1 MAENLAECGSA
12 ELSRSLR
19 SRHVTM
25 IAIGGII
32 GAGLFVGSSAA
43 IAAVGPAIIVSY
55 LLAGLVILLVMR
67 MLSEMA
73 AANPHIGS
81 FTEFPRLAL
90 GPWAGFMAGWLYWY
104 FWVVVVAIEAIAGAQ
119 LLNLW
124 IPVPVW
130 QIGLALMVLLTAVN
144 LMSTRSY
151 GEFEFWFASIK
162 VAAIIVFI
170 VIAGSSVLGLGPA
183 PATGFGNLAAHGGFA
198 PFGPVAVLAG
208 ITSVIFSLCGAEIA
222 TIAAAESNESART
235 ISRLTI
241 TIILRIVLFYV
252 LSILLIVAIVPWREI
267 QPGLSPFATALDR
280 IGIPYAATMMNAI
293 VLTAVLSCLNSGVYV
308 TSRVLF
314 TLAAQR
320 RRAAV
325 DGGAESQPRAGP
337 RDSHRQL
344 IRLCGRDR
352 VDHFAIARVRVPGQC
367 IGRHHADDLSHH
379 RAGPDPPAPAPGARR
394 SRAPHDPDVAFP
406 LGELGRGAR
415 DPRRARRDGVHAG
428 TREPALCEPRLSCR
442 HLGGLRPAAAPQVI
456 ASRSRARIRWAASH
470 RPVIEPDDLG
480 VNRAIRAEL
489 QATEPRGANIH
500 DATCRAWRELR
511 AGRGSAQQPQPAVVA
526 VGFLV
531 HVAPDHHQRARVRG
545 KPGQQ
550 SAPVAQAETS
560 SQADSIA
567 SG

>member
-1 MAENLAECGSA
+1 MAGGAGTADRGLAVAENLAECGSA

-104 FWVVVVAIEAIAGAQ
+104 FWVVVVAVEAIAGAQ

-124 IPVPVW
+124 IPAPVW
-130 QIGLALMVLLTAVN
+130 QIGLALMALLTAVN

-170 VIAGSSVLGLGPA
+170 VIAGSAVLGLGPA
-183 PATGFGNLAAHGGFA
+183 PATGFANLTAHGGFA

-208 ITSVIFSLCGAEIA
+208 ITSVIFSLCGAEVV
-222 TIAAAESNESART
+222 TIAAAESNESSRT

-280 IGIPYAATMMNAI
+280 IGIPYAAMMMNAI

-314 TLAAQR
+314 TLAANGDAPQSMVALSRSRVPARAILIGSSFGYVGVIASIISPSLVFAFLVNASGAIMLMIYLITALAQIRLRRRLEHDDPGRLTIRMWLFPWASWAVVFAILAVLAAMAFTPGLLSQLYASLACLAVISAACVLRQR
-320 RRAAV
+320 RR
-325 DGGAESQPRAGP
+325 
-337 RDSHRQL
+337 
-344 IRLCGRDR
+344 
-352 VDHFAIARVRVPGQC
+352 
-367 IGRHHADDLSHH
+367 
-379 RAGPDPPAPAPGARR
+379 
-394 SRAPHDPDVAFP
+394 
-406 LGELGRGAR
+406 
-415 DPRRARRDGVHAG
+415 
-428 TREPALCEPRLSCR
+428 
-442 HLGGLRPAAAPQVI
+442 
-456 ASRSRARIRWAASH
+456 
-470 RPVIEPDDLG
+470 
-480 VNRAIRAEL
+480 
-489 QATEPRGANIH
+489 
-500 DATCRAWRELR
+500 
-511 AGRGSAQQPQPAVVA
+511 
-526 VGFLV
+526 
-531 HVAPDHHQRARVRG
+531 
-545 KPGQQ
+545 
-550 SAPVAQAETS
+550 
-560 SQADSIA
+560 
-567 SG
+567 